1 MVSPRP
7 NAISVNRPVKIIIN
21 FQCSMPHPPIRVI
34 DIHFL
39 YNVRQ
44 RILPQGA
51 NVMKSAWQ
59 WFLAA
64 MAAAAL
70 SLSLWAQGTDF
81 SKIEFT
87 PKKISP
93 NLYMISGSPN
103 VDVNHPDAAGGLVG
117 VLAGPDGIFM
127 VDAQYAQ
134 VSEKLLATIKK
145 ISPAPI
151 RFMAN
156 THIHGDH
163 TAGNPFFGKMGVVI
177 FAREELREQM
187 VRPPRLANGNP
198 APARDPAGVPV
209 VTYGMGAPVKFHMND
224 EVIDLIPVRAAHT
237 GGDTIIRFENANV
250 IMIGDFYRNYGYP
263 FIDRANG
270 GTLNGMLEGCDQLMQ
285 IAGPDTTLIPGHGT
299 WIKRT
304 DLVPY
309 ADMIKSVRDKVKE
322 LIGQGKSEQEV
333 LAAKLTAPW
342 DAKTAGGLGAAGAGI
357 TSADRFISEVYQE
370 LKAGAK

>member
-1 MVSPRP
+1 MKSASFGSVVAFVAA
-7 NAISVNRPVKIIIN
+7 AISVSV
-21 FQCSMPHPPIRVI
+21 
-34 DIHFL
+34 
-39 YNVRQ
+39 
-44 RILPQGA
+44 
-51 NVMKSAWQ
+51 
-59 WFLAA
+59 
-64 MAAAAL
+64 
-70 SLSLWAQGTDF
+70 WAQGTDY

-87 PKKISP
+87 AKNVSS
-93 NLYMISGSPN
+93 NLYMLSGSPN

-117 VLAGPDGIFM
+117 VLTGPDGVFM

-134 VSEKLLATIKK
+134 VSEKLMAAIRK

-156 THIHGDH
+156 THIHPDH

-187 VRPPRLANGNP
+187 VRPPRGGNGN
-198 APARDPAGVPV
+198 AGPARDPAGYPV
-209 VTYGMGAPVKFHMND
+209 VTYGMGAPVKLHMNG

-237 GGDTIIRFENANV
+237 SGDTMVRFENANV

-270 GTLNGMLEGCDQLMQ
+270 GTLNGMLEGCDQLMK
-285 IAGPDTTLIPGHGT
+285 IAGPDTVLIPGHGT

-309 ADMIKSVRDKVKE
+309 AEMIKGVRDKVKE
-322 LIGQGKSEQEV
+322 LMAQGKTEKEV
-333 LAAKLTAPW
+333 VAAKPTAPW
-342 DAKTAGGLGAAGAGI
+342 DAKTAGGLGAAGADL
-357 TSADRFISEVYQE
+357 TSADRFVSELYQE
-370 LKAGAK
+370 LKQN

>member
-1 MVSPRP
+1 
-7 NAISVNRPVKIIIN
+7 
-21 FQCSMPHPPIRVI
+21 
-34 DIHFL
+34 
-39 YNVRQ
+39 
-44 RILPQGA
+44 
-51 NVMKSAWQ
+51 MKLAWQ
-59 WFLAA
+59 LSLVALAA
-64 MAAAAL
+64 LAL
-70 SLSLWAQGTDF
+70 CVSLWAQGTDF

-87 PKKISP
+87 AKKIAP

-145 ISPAPI
+145 ISPEPI

-187 VRPPRLANGNP
+187 IRPPRLANGNP
-198 APARDPAGVPV
+198 APARDPAGYPV
-209 VTYGMGAPVKFHMND
+209 VTYGMGAPVKFHMNG
-224 EVIDLIPVRAAHT
+224 EVVDLIPVRAAHT
-237 GGDTIIRFENANV
+237 SGDTIIRFENANV

-270 GTLNGMLEGCDQLMQ
+270 GTLIGMLEGCEQLMK

-309 ADMIKSVRDKVKE
+309 ADMIKSVRDKVKD
-322 LIGQGKSEQEV
+322 LIAQGKTEKEV
-333 LAAKLTAPW
+333 VAAHPTASW
-342 DAKTAGGLGAAGAGI
+342 DAKTAGGLGAAGAGV
-357 TSADRFISEVYQE
+357 TSADRFVSEIYQE
-370 LKAGAK
+370 LKSGAN

>member
-1 MVSPRP
+1 
-7 NAISVNRPVKIIIN
+7 
-21 FQCSMPHPPIRVI
+21 
-34 DIHFL
+34 
-39 YNVRQ
+39 
-44 RILPQGA
+44 
-51 NVMKSAWQ
+51 MKLAWQ
-59 WFLAA
+59 LPLVAVIA
-64 MAAAAL
+64 SAV
-70 SLSLWAQGTDF
+70 SVGVWAQGTDF

-87 PKKISP
+87 AKQIAP

-117 VLAGPDGIFM
+117 VLAGPDGVFM

-134 VSEKLLATIKK
+134 VSDKLLATIKK
-145 ISPAPI
+145 ISPEPI

-187 VRPPRLANGNP
+187 IHPPRLANGNP
-198 APARDPAGVPV
+198 APARDSAGYPV
-209 VTYGMGAPVKFHMND
+209 VTYGMGPPVTLHLNG

-237 GGDTIIRFENANV
+237 SGDTMIRFRNANM
-250 IMIGDFYRNYGYP
+250 IMIGDFYRNFGYP

-270 GTLNGMLEGCDQLMQ
+270 GTLNGMLEGCDQLMKV
-285 IAGPDTTLIPGHGT
+285 AGPDTTLIPGHGT

-309 ADMIKSVRDKVKE
+309 ADMIRSVRDKVKQ
-322 LIGQGKSEQEV
+322 LIDQGKTEKEV
-333 LAAKLTAPW
+333 IAAKLTAPW
-342 DAKTAGGLGAAGAGI
+342 DAKTAGGLGAAGADM
-357 TSADRFISEVYQE
+357 TSTERFVSEVYQE
-370 LKAGAK
+370 LKAAAR